1 MAIRIVS
8 LDRPRAAGEG
18 LRVGAVR
25 RNPGTDAAADTA
37 YDVWLPTLAPSM
49 ETLRLAQEA
58 KTEAQRAAFAR
69 KYRAEM
75 ARPDSA
81 QSIALL
87 AALSHDADLVIGCYC
102 EDRFPCHL
110 PVLRD
115 LLVEKGACF
124 ADAPAAVSARPAP
137 WLAVDNAPAEGAAVV
152 LPFPVRI
159 EATPAGVAST
169 GA

>member
-1 MAIRIVS
+1 MSIRIVRLGS
-8 LDRPRAAGEG
+8 PRQAGEG

-25 RNPGTDAAADTA
+25 RAPGAEAAADA

-69 KYRAEM
+69 KYRTEM
-75 ARPDSA
+75 ARPESA

-87 AALSHDADLVIGCYC
+87 AALSHDAELVVGCYC

-110 PVLRD
+110 PVLRE
-115 LLVEKGACF
+115 LLAEKGARF
-124 ADAPAAVSARPAP
+124 ADAPAPAALRPAP

-152 LPFPVRI
+152 LPFPTRPDSPPPETIVSR
-159 EATPAGVAST
+159 A
-169 GA
+169 